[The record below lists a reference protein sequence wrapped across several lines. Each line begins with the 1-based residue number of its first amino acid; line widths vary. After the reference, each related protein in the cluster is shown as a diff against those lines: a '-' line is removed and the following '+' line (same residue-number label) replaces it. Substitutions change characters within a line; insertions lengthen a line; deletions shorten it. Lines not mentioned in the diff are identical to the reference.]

1 MTRLGFLALISWGI
15 ALGATVATATGLVAQ
30 QRPDPL
36 APLVA
41 AAWRAN
47 LGLAGE
53 RLAARRAAAQVREA
67 RGLFF
72 PALTLES
79 RHSRLSG
86 VPNIGDFVNPA
97 YAALNQVTGTSRF
110 PTDINLTLP
119 QRHDSHLELVQP
131 LFNEAIRANYAVAEG
146 RYDGQ
151 RLALRAAARRLA
163 ADVQLA
169 YLGAASAQRAVA
181 IYEAS
186 LALGQENERV
196 AERLLQAGRALPEA
210 VFRARAD
217 RSEIEQQ
224 LAEARQ
230 RAAAAV
236 RVLNQLLRR
245 PLDTAIDFVADS
257 AFAAPLGID
266 VERAVAHAEG
276 QREELAQ
283 LDAGI
288 RTAQAGVRAATAA
301 FLPNL
306 SLDLQYGY
314 QSPDLSFGRNY
325 SAVSLVVSWNLFNG
339 GRDAARRTGAALEV
353 DRTRTER
360 ADAADRIAL
369 EVRTA
374 YDAAA
379 VARAA
384 IATATDRLEA
394 ARRTFE
400 LVRRRYEEGVASPI
414 ELVDARTALT
424 AAELNRTVTGYQYA
438 MHYVDLERAAALRPI
453 DLSEDPS

>member
-1 MTRLGFLALISWGI
+1 MTKLCSVAALSWQV
-15 ALGATVATATGLVAQ
+15 ALGATVATATGLWAQ
-30 QRPDPL
+30 GRPDPL
-36 APLVA
+36 GPLVA

-47 LGLAGE
+47 LGLARE
-53 RLAARRAAAQVREA
+53 RLAARHAAAAVREA

-79 RHSRLSG
+79 RHSRLRG

-97 YAALNQVTGTSRF
+97 YAALNQVTGSSRF

-119 QRHDSHLELVQP
+119 QRHDSHVELVQP
-131 LFNEAIRANYAVAEG
+131 LFNEAIRANYAVAQG

-163 ADVQLA
+163 ADVQIA
-169 YLGAASAQRAVA
+169 YLVAASAQRAVA
-181 IYEAS
+181 IYAAS

-210 VFRARAD
+210 VYRARAD
-217 RSEIEQQ
+217 RSELEQQ

-230 RAAAAV
+230 RATAATRA
-236 RVLNQLLRR
+236 LNQLLRR
-245 PLDTAIDFVADS
+245 PLDTAADLVADS
-257 AFAAPLGID
+257 AFDAPLGID
-266 VERAVAHAEG
+266 VESAVAHAAAH
-276 QREELAQ
+276 REELAQ
-283 LDAGI
+283 LDTGI

-301 FLPNL
+301 FLPSL

-325 SAVSLVVSWNLFNG
+325 SAASLVVSWNLFNG

-353 DRTRTER
+353 DRTRTDR

-384 IATATDRLEA
+384 IATASDRLEA

-424 AAELNRTVTGYQYA
+424 AAQLNRSVTGYQYA

-453 DLSEDPS
+453 DLAEDPS